1 MSNGI
6 GRQMDLFEIETIRV
20 ELKKGPEFFTLQE
33 VADTLK
39 VHYITIYRLVTI
51 GELDASMVAGCW
63 RVPKTALQ
71 AYLEKRHPFNMNDD

>member
-20 ELKKGPEFFTLQE
+20 ELKKGPKFFTLQE

-51 GELDASMVAGCW
+51 GELDASMVAG
-63 RVPKTALQ
+63 RRGSL
-71 AYLEKRHPFNMNDD
+71 KRRCRLICRSGTPST